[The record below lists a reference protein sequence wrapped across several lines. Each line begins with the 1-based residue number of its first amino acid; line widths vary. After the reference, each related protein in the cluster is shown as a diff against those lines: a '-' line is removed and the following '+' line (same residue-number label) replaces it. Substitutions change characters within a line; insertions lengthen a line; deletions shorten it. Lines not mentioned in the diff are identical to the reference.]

1 MANERLATNL
11 HNLARDVSFVSGKV
25 SPDSFLRRRS
35 GGSLILGWLWF
46 VTQLR
51 AKTSAKV
58 CPPSDLAAR
67 QVRQRKHRNTA
78 AADRGGELT
87 SKQL

>member
-11 HNLARDVSFVSGKV
+11 QSPARDVSFVSGKV
-25 SPDSFLRRRS
+25 SPDSFLSRRS
-35 GGSLILGWLWF
+35 EGSLILGRWF
-46 VTQLR
+46 SNSVTRGRRLKFTLR
-51 AKTSAKV
+51 
-58 CPPSDLAAR
+58 PSDLAAR

-78 AADRGGELT
+78 AADRGGLT